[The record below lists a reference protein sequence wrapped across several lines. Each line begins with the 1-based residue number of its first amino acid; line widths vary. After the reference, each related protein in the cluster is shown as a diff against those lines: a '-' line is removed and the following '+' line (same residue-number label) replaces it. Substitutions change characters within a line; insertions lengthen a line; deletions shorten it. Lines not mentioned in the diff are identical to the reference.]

1 MGTPQHLMRANFN
14 APFSIACGVDIVEI
28 EAISRSI
35 KVGGERF
42 LQRVYTPGEL
52 AYCRG
57 RLPQLAARFAAKEA
71 ASKALGTGMR
81 GINWHD
87 IEVISNR
94 RGRPSIIL
102 SGKAARIAG
111 CLHYYDWE
119 ISISHSQLFAI
130 AFVTSSR
137 KIREMEVY

>member
-1 MGTPQHLMRANFN
+1 METSRQHMGANFN
-14 APFSIACGVDIVEI
+14 APCSITCGVDIVEI
-28 EAISRSI
+28 ESISRSI

-42 LQRVYTPGEL
+42 LQRVYTPSEL

-81 GINWHD
+81 GISWHD
-87 IEVISNR
+87 IEVVSNR
-94 RGRPSIIL
+94 RGRPFIVL
-102 SGKAARIAG
+102 SGKAARIAER
-111 CLHYYDWE
+111 LHLYDWR
-119 ISISHSQLFAI
+119 ISISHSPSFAI

-137 KIREMEVY
+137 GNT

>member
-1 MGTPQHLMRANFN
+1 MSQQLMGTDFN

-28 EAISRSI
+28 EAIARSI

-42 LQRVYTPGEL
+42 LQRVYTPAEL
-52 AYCRG
+52 TFCRG

-81 GINWHD
+81 GISWHD
-87 IEVISNR
+87 FEVASNK
-94 RGRPSIIL
+94 RGRPFILL
-102 SGKAARIAG
+102 SGQAARIAER
-111 CLHYYDWE
+111 LHLHDWK

-130 AFVTSSR
+130 AFVISSR
-137 KIREMEVY
+137 QTV